1 VKNSPHVL
9 PELRADSS
17 RLLLR
22 LFIAGNEA
30 VGPGDSRAGSVIDR
44 LLALSPAQ
52 VQAALDDL
60 ARQFPYSL
68 AAIHDAARQHAVQIS
83 SRITNYSKLSVE
95 LQLLIGAAFTHQSA
109 VEGAALCNPSIVP
122 HPIQDTD
129 LGSSTDARFVLSVR
143 AIGEGHQSSIGFR
156 AGTISATGVVTLD
169 DAKLAPAGNLTT
181 GDLIPGVHHR
191 SVLHALLKAVGHD
204 HQNASFV
211 LDSLPV
217 KFGNPELEKQ
227 LVQLDVESITMRN
240 VVATTNHLRDFAHS
254 SYGISFH
261 PNSVL
266 SDRVLWPVAPV
277 ERQGLE
283 DARFV
288 RFTADDGSVVFYA
301 TYTAFDGTLIS
312 QQLLATE
319 DFVTFFMTP
328 MAGSAAVGKGLALFP
343 RTINGQYVAL
353 SRSDRETNSIAFS
366 DDLRVWN
373 NSVPLQSPT
382 EVWELLQLGNCGS
395 PIETDAGWLVLTHGV
410 GPMRTYAIGALLLDL
425 HDPRKVIGRSIRP
438 LLQPHVERGGG
449 YVPNVVYTCG
459 AMLHNG
465 HLVIPYGV
473 NDHSITFATMTLD
486 DVLASLSA

>member
-1 VKNSPHVL
+1 MTTTSQLL
-9 PELRADSS
+9 PELHADSS

-22 LFIAGNEA
+22 LFVAGNEA

-44 LLALSPAQ
+44 LVALDPAQ

-60 ARQFPYSL
+60 ARQFPDSL
-68 AAIHDAARQHAVQIS
+68 SAIHDAARLHAIQIS
-83 SRITNYSKLSVE
+83 SRIANYSELSVE
-95 LQLLIGAAFTHQSA
+95 HQLLIGAAFTHQSA
-109 VEGAALCNPSIVP
+109 VEGAALCNPSIVL
-122 HPIQDTD
+122 HPVQDDD
-129 LGSSTDARFVLSVR
+129 LDARFIISVR

-156 AGTISATGVVTLD
+156 SGTIAANGAVTLD
-169 DAKLAPAGNLTT
+169 TAKRGPENNLST
-181 GDLIPGVHHR
+181 GILIPGVHHR
-191 SVLHALLKAVGHD
+191 SVLHALLEAVGHD

-217 KFGNPELEKQ
+217 EFGNIELEHQ
-227 LVQLDVESITMRN
+227 LVELDAESITMRN

-254 SYGISFH
+254 SYGISFD
-261 PNSVL
+261 PNSCV

-277 ERQGLE
+277 ERQGME

-288 RFTADDGSVVFYA
+288 RFVADDGSVVYYA
-301 TYTAFDGTLIS
+301 TYTGFDGTVIS
-312 QQLLATE
+312 QQLLSTE

-343 RTINGQYVAL
+343 RKINGQYVAL

-373 NSVPLQSPT
+373 NAVPLQSPT

-425 HDPRKVIGRSIRP
+425 DDPSKVIGRSVRP

-465 HLVIPYGV
+465 NVIIPYGV
-473 NDHSITFATMTLD
+473 NDHSIAFATMTLTE
-486 DVLASLSA
+486 VLASLSA